1 MVKAHYKRVLLKL
14 GGESLLGKRQ
24 YGIDPQAAISVAQEI
39 KSAHDLGVEM
49 AVVIGAGNIFRGL
62 SAAQNG
68 LERATA
74 DYMGMLA
81 TVMNALALQ
90 DALEK
95 IGVDTRVQTGLE
107 MRDVA
112 EPYIRRR
119 ALRHMN
125 KGRVVILAAGTGNP
139 YFTTD
144 TGATL
149 RALELHCDVILKGT
163 KVDGVYDSDPTQNPQ
178 AKKYTQLSFIEALQK
193 RLKVMDASAF
203 ALAMDNNMP
212 IIVFD
217 FFQPG
222 NTRKVVAGQTIGT
235 LVTHS

>member
-1 MVKAHYKRVLLKL
+1 MPKPKYKRVLLKL
-14 GGESLLGKRQ
+14 GGESLLGQRQ

-39 KSAHDLGVEM
+39 KSAYQLGVEM

-68 LERATA
+68 IDRATA

-95 IGVDTRVQTGLE
+95 IGIDTRVQTGLE

-149 RALELHCDVILKGT
+149 RALELNCDVILKGT
-163 KVDGVYDSDPTQNPQ
+163 KVDGVYDADPTTNPQ
-178 AKKYTQLSFIEALQK
+178 AKKFTRLTFIEALQK
-193 RLKVMDASAF
+193 RLKVMDTSAF
-203 ALAMDNNMP
+203 ALAMDNNMS

-222 NTRKVVAGQTIGT
+222 NTRKVIAGENIGT
-235 LVTHS
+235 LVTHE

>member
-1 MVKAHYKRVLLKL
+1 MSKPKYKRVLLKL

-24 YGIDPQAAISVAQEI
+24 YGIDPQAALSVAQEI
-39 KSAHDLGVEM
+39 KQAYQTGTQI

-68 LERATA
+68 MDRSTA

-95 IGVDTRVQTGLE
+95 IGLDTRVQTGLE

-119 ALRHMN
+119 ALRHLN

-163 KVDGVYDSDPTQNPQ
+163 KVDGVYDSDPVKNPQ
-178 AKKYTQLSFIEALQK
+178 AKKFAEISFIEVLEK
-193 RLKVMDASAF
+193 RLKVMDSSAF
-203 ALAMDNNMP
+203 ALAMDNNLP

-217 FFQPG
+217 FFTPG
-222 NTRKVVAGQTIGT
+222 NTRKVISGETIGT
-235 LVTHS
+235 LVK